1 MSISPAPPGP
11 DPTAA
16 DDQPPTAGA
25 ETGPARHLPNVF
37 TILRV
42 ILVIPAGWLL
52 WNEAVADALVLIAIA
67 GASDFIDGELARR
80 FNWRTAFGAIAD
92 PAADKLLVLVVFIV
106 LGLQGHVPAWLLG
119 VVVGRELVIV
129 SGALAYRILVGKYE
143 MEPTTLSK
151 VNTGLQIVM
160 LLLVLVGLLGVEHP
174 VATYASGIV
183 DPWGFAVVGAL
194 GVVSGLHYFVLWG
207 HRALVNVRDPQPAE
221 TGREPS

>member
-67 GASDFIDGELARR
+67 GASDFIDVQS
-80 FNWRTAFGAIAD
+80 FMWVTQDID
-92 PAADKLLVLVVFIV
+92 
-106 LGLQGHVPAWLLG
+106 
-119 VVVGRELVIV
+119 
-129 SGALAYRILVGKYE
+129 
-143 MEPTTLSK
+143 
-151 VNTGLQIVM
+151 
-160 LLLVLVGLLGVEHP
+160 
-174 VATYASGIV
+174 
-183 DPWGFAVVGAL
+183 
-194 GVVSGLHYFVLWG
+194 
-207 HRALVNVRDPQPAE
+207 
-221 TGREPS
+221 